1 MRRIWKLCVAA
12 SLVTAVFAVG
22 CGKNEPTTVGK
33 TEADA
38 KKTTEEPKNQAVN
51 VSMEKPSGPMCQS
64 CAMPMAKAEDFG
76 TNADKT
82 QSTEYCTHC
91 YQNGAFTSDMTMEQM
106 IDFCTGIMVS
116 KMNMPEAQAREMMK
130 NSIPQL
136 KRWQKPAES
145 K

>member
-1 MRRIWKLCVAA
+1 MAL
-12 SLVTAVFAVG
+12 LTTAVLVAG
-22 CGKNEPTTVGK
+22 CGKTEPTVSNPV
-33 TEADA
+33 TEAA
-38 KKTTEEPKNQAVN
+38 KPAEEPKKEAVN
-51 VSMEKPSGPMCQS
+51 VNVPPPSGPMCQS

-91 YQNGAFTSDMTMEQM
+91 YQNGAFTSDMTCEQM

-116 KMNMPEAQAREMMK
+116 KMNMPEAQARDMMK